1 MAIKYFAG
9 NRLTGVSGDTKPT
22 TLPTGTTFLETNT
35 DDLYFWDG
43 DSWNIV
49 AGDSIAQTLS
59 NKTMGTQLLITELGS
74 SPGTPSSGFGTL
86 YARDNNKLYFK
97 ADDGTESDLT
107 AGVGS
112 TGSIGGASD
121 TTFTSINDAAL
132 IIYDTATLTWRDADM
147 SGVATINDTG
157 VISLSSAAITGQTAE
172 SAVNNANDF
181 ILIYDASASALRKM
195 SVANLIAGGVST
207 DTLSALNDT
216 TISSVSSAQVIIYD
230 GTDSWDNK
238 TVSGDITINTSGVTA
253 IGTDKVTGTMIH
265 ANAVDDSSLEQ
276 SGTAFRVKA
285 VGVTNA
291 MLAGSIVNAKLS
303 NSAITIGGTATSLG
317 GTITALTAL
326 TDLDLTSGDKTIFDT
341 VGANTLTIGASTT
354 TVNIAGDLTVS
365 GDATTF
371 NTATVSVE
379 DPLMIL
385 ASNNNSADAVDIG
398 FYGLYD
404 TSGSQDLYSGLFR
417 DANDSG
423 KWKLFKDLQAA
434 PTTTVNTSGTGYAV
448 GTIVANVEGNIT
460 GSAGTSTGLAGSAT
474 ILATARTISASG
486 DITWTSASFNGSQNV
501 TSVAAITA
509 DVIINADVKSD
520 AAIAYSKLAAL
531 AAGNILVGNG
541 SNVATSVNPSGDID
555 VTNAGVFSIAAGVI
569 VNADVNSSA
578 AIVDTKLATIS
589 TADKVAGGAIQI
601 DSGTDGTGITIADA
615 DKFLV
620 DDGGAT
626 KYVNASQLKTYA
638 SGDSADKA
646 FAIAMAVAL

>member
-1 MAIKYFAG
+1 MAIKYYAG

-22 TLPTGTTFLETNT
+22 TLPTGSTFLETNT

-49 AGDSIAQTLS
+49 AGDSIAQTFS
-59 NKTMGTQLLITELGS
+59 NKTMATQLLIAELGS
-74 SPGTPSSGFGTL
+74 SPSTPSSGYGTIF
-86 YARDNNKLYFK
+86 ARNNNKLYFK

-121 TTFTSINDAAL
+121 TTFTSINDGAL
-132 IIYDTATLTWRDADM
+132 IIYDTGTSTWRDADM

-157 VISLSSAAITGQTAE
+157 VISLATASITGQTAE
-172 SAVNNANDF
+172 ATVNNANDF
-181 ILIYDASASALRKM
+181 VLIYDGSAAALRKM
-195 SVANLIAGGVST
+195 SVANLVSGGVSV
-207 DTLSALNDT
+207 DNLSALTDT
-216 TISSVSSAQVIIYD
+216 TIASVASAQVLIYD

-238 TVSGDITINTSGVTA
+238 TVSGDITINASGVTA

-276 SGTAFRVKA
+276 NGTTFRVKA
-285 VGVTNA
+285 TGVTNA
-291 MLAGSIVNAKLS
+291 MLAGSIANGKLS

-326 TDLDLTSGDKTIFDT
+326 TDLDLTSGDKTLFDT
-341 VGANTLTIGASTT
+341 VGNNTLTIGASTT

-385 ASNNNSADAVDIG
+385 ASNNNAADAVDIG

-404 TSGSQDLYSGLFR
+404 TSGSLDLYSGIFR

-448 GTIVANVEGNIT
+448 GTLVANVEGNIT

-474 ILATARTISASG
+474 VLATARTISASG
-486 DITWTSASFNGSQNV
+486 DITWTSASFDGSANV
-501 TSVAAITA
+501 TSVAALTA

-531 AAGNILVGNG
+531 TAGNILVGNG

-555 VTNAGVFSIAAGVI
+555 VTNAGVFSIAAGAI
-569 VNADVNSSA
+569 VNADVNASA

-626 KYVNASQLKTYA
+626 KYINASQLKTYA
-638 SGDSADKA
+638 AGDSADKA